1 MSDFRSGTSADA
13 PSKVPIPVESC
24 PTCQSTAVVTTAKIP
39 DSDSY
44 WRCTACGDIWNPKR
58 QSTRPYTRQAWR

>member
-1 MSDFRSGTSADA
+1 MSDYRSGTTADA
-13 PSKVPIPVESC
+13 PSKVPLHIEAC

-58 QSTRPYTRQAWR
+58 QTRPYTRPAWR